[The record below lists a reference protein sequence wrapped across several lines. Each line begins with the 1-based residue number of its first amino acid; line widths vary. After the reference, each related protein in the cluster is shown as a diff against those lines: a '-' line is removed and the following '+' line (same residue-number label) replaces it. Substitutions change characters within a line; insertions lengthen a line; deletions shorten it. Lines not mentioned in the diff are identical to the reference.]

1 MIDTDAIKT
10 IYFDMD
16 DTIAMLSE
24 VPNWLERLRSYDPTP
39 YSDARPIPNIK
50 ELGDVVQELKSRG
63 YRIGIV
69 SWLSMESNTKYD
81 AQVRKA
87 KCGWLK
93 KWFPY
98 ADEVHIVKYGTPK
111 HQVVRNARNGILV
124 DDNADNRAT
133 WRKHGL
139 TAIDANNSHAM
150 VSALEMCTTA
160 IVD

>member
-150 VSALEMCTTA
+150 VSALEMCTTT

>member
-39 YSDARPIPNIK
+39 YSDARPIPNIN
-50 ELGDVVQELKSRG
+50 ELVDVVKELKSRG

-69 SWLSMESNTKYD
+69 SWLSMESNMKYD

-139 TAIDANNSHAM
+139 TAIDANNSYAM
-150 VSALEMCTTA
+150 VSALEMCTTT
-160 IVD
+160 IID